1 MLKRKRHKAKAQ
13 AQAQAQEVVLPP
25 WFNYIKSFINKLD
38 FERMESVKLN
48 ELVGTHDSP
57 GKGRL

>member
-1 MLKRKRHKAKAQ
+1 MLKRKRYKAKAM
-13 AQAQAQEVVLPP
+13 AQAQKVVLPP

-38 FERMESVKLN
+38 IERMESVKLN